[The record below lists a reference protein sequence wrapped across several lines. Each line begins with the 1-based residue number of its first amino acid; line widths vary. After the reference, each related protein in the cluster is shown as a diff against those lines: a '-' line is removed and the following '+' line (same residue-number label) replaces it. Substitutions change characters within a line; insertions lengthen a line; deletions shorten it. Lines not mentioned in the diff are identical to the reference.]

1 MKNTAKNT
9 IVCYNASMTK
19 VFKTIYTLLNRLE
32 KGLDYGDFDAEKEIS
47 PKALK
52 ITENRWNTYIKMLN
66 DAGYITGVRIDDY
79 INGEI
84 DIDISEISLTLQGL
98 QYLAENTMMVRMWNA
113 FKTVKEVK
121 DTIVP

>member
-1 MKNTAKNT
+1 
-9 IVCYNASMTK
+9 
-19 VFKTIYTLLNRLE
+19 
-32 KGLDYGDFDAEKEIS
+32 
-47 PKALK
+47 
-52 ITENRWNTYIKMLN
+52 MLN

>member
-9 IVCYNASMTK
+9 IACYNANMTK
-19 VFKTIYTLLNRLE
+19 AFKTIYTLLNRLE
-32 KGLDYGDFDAEKEIS
+32 KGLDYEDFDAEKEIS

-52 ITENRWNTYIKMLN
+52 ITENRWNAYIKMLN

-79 INGEI
+79 INGEV
-84 DIDISEISLTLQGL
+84 DIDISEVSLTLQGL

-121 DTIVP
+121 DAIVP

>member
-1 MKNTAKNT
+1 MKNTTKNT
-9 IVCYNASMTK
+9 VACYNTNMIKA
-19 VFKTIYTLLNRLE
+19 FKTIYTLLNRLE
-32 KGLDYGDFDAEKEIS
+32 KGLDYEDFDAEKEIS

-52 ITENRWNTYIKMLN
+52 ITENRWNAYIKMLN